1 MFILYLIKLLIDIFC
16 IHLSSVDGRL
26 PLNVK
31 LEVEEDG
38 VYADGLS
45 KTVLFRDE
53 LNRSNPL
60 GLLDEELE
68 LDM

>member
-1 MFILYLIKLLIDIFC
+1 MNIVHC
-16 IHLSSVDGRL
+16 IVLFVHLSNVDGRL
-26 PLNVK
+26 PLYVK
-31 LEVEEDG
+31 LEVDEDG

-45 KTVLFRDE
+45 NTVLFLDE

>member
-1 MFILYLIKLLIDIFC
+1 MIKLFIAIFQV
-16 IHLSSVDGRL
+16 HLSSVDGRL

-31 LEVEEDG
+31 LDVEEDG

-45 KTVLFRDE
+45 KTVLFREE